1 MGAQASIA
9 KELADAKKE
18 KKKKKKEKK
27 RKEEKAAAAA
37 LAQNPS
43 TVDKEFAKR
52 NSITNYFVHEPG
64 KTINMNDVL
73 GKKPPKSKKYKPK
86 LEIKFNH
93 DGSFKMPIKIGRD
106 KLIKNLGEVSTE
118 NKFHNTSNIFPVGYK
133 CLISS
138 LPSLKR
144 PGKTT
149 VYITTIQKGPAG
161 PIFEITCT
169 DDKEFKL
176 TASNSSNVWKQ
187 LQKKWL
193 ELEDSK
199 DASPKNNDQK
209 ENEAPPSTAPIVATS
224 NAIVN
229 ATTTSIPVKGK
240 KSPNNSPKSK
250 ISGPQKIGLSHPDI
264 KRAIECLPS
273 AIKCTNYK
281 FKYRTNM
288 EPASSSK
295 K

>member
-209 ENEAPPSTAPIVATS
+209 ENEAPPSAPILATS
-224 NAIVN
+224 NPIVN
-229 ATTTSIPVKGK
+229 RP
-240 KSPNNSPKSK
+240 PHRYPSK
-250 ISGPQKIGLSHPDI
+250 AKNRQTI
-264 KRAIECLPS
+264 
-273 AIKCTNYK
+273 
-281 FKYRTNM
+281 
-288 EPASSSK
+288 
-295 K
+295 